1 MKSFRSHLLIAFVAL
16 FFCLCVPSAFA
27 QEVFPVRDE
36 GEARDRV
43 FDVLHYRIEVSFD
56 EPGRM
61 VLGKVT
67 TTLVP
72 FPAALNSLEFDAEE
86 MLISRVSIA
95 GGRSLAYEVKP
106 KTVVVRLDRSYSYR
120 DTLAISI
127 EYSCTP
133 RKGLYFV
140 LPDSGYPG
148 RPAQIWTQGEDMDNH
163 FWFPCYDFPNDRATS
178 EVLATVRRGLKVLSN
193 GTLLKVTENR
203 SNGTTTYHWKQ
214 SKPHVAYLI
223 MLAIGE
229 YAVLRDTA
237 GRVPLEYY
245 VYPNHIED
253 AKVCFG
259 KTPDMV
265 RFFSTATGI
274 AYPWDKYAQVL
285 IRDFMVGGME
295 NTSATSLADESTVFD
310 ARARLDNSPTS
321 LIAHELSH
329 QWWGD
334 LLTCKDWRHLWLN
347 ESFASYFDP
356 LYHEELLGRNH
367 FDYTMYEAQRA
378 GINSDRTMGRKPI
391 VSVGSYGANVY
402 PRGASILHMLRFL
415 LGEDLFWRAIRR
427 YIAKYQYA
435 TVETRD
441 FETAIEEVTGQNLYW
456 FFDQWV
462 YRAGYPVF
470 AVSYTWNDSAGTLS
484 LAVQQTQKTDSLTGV
499 FRTPVDV
506 EVVGATGSTVHR
518 VQILSRDTLF
528 VLPAPER
535 PRLVIFDKGNWILK
549 ELRFEKSDDEW
560 RLQIA
565 GAENHVDRLRA
576 ISEIVTRKSGESFI
590 PALIT
595 SATRDSFPEVRR
607 EAINA
612 LSMVA
617 GDTLRTEVKAVYL
630 RAARDVSPRVRRA
643 AVAQL
648 ADSGDAECVAALKRA
663 LADSSYAVVAQALRS
678 LAEADK
684 QASLPILRAH
694 LSVPSYRDGIA
705 SAALAAMASVDS
717 TAGIAESRVRIR
729 YGNPQ
734 SIRFTALGIL
744 SRFVNHGTVPVQVFE
759 ELLEDAQVPIRNS
772 AIRVLGEFGDARLL
786 PRLEAIAAD
795 SKNPS
800 AVTAK
805 RSVERLNKRM
815 EAQTG
820 KPQ

>member
-1 MKSFRSHLLIAFVAL
+1 MKSFRSHLFIAFVPL
-16 FFCLCVPSAFA
+16 YFCLCVPSAIA

-36 GEARDRV
+36 GEARDRL

-56 EPGRM
+56 EPGRT
-61 VLGKVT
+61 VSGKVT
-67 TTLVP
+67 TTLIP
-72 FPAALNSLEFDAEE
+72 FPAALNSVEFDAEE
-86 MLISRVSIA
+86 MLISRVSLA
-95 GGRSLAYEVKP
+95 GGRSLAFEVKP
-106 KTVVVRLDRSYSYR
+106 RTVVIRLDRSYSYS

-178 EVLATVRRGLKVLSN
+178 EVLATVRRGLTVLSN
-193 GTLLKVTENR
+193 GRLLKVTENK

-214 SKPHVAYLI
+214 SKPHVAYLV

-229 YAVLRDTA
+229 YAVLRDKA

-245 VYPNHIED
+245 VYPHNIED
-253 AKVCFG
+253 AKVCFE
-259 KTPDMV
+259 KTPDMI
-265 RFFSTATGI
+265 RFFNTTTGI
-274 AYPWDKYAQVL
+274 TYPWDKYAQVL
-285 IRDFMVGGME
+285 IRDFVVGGME
-295 NTSATSLADESTVFD
+295 NTSATSLADESAVFD
-310 ARARLDNSPTS
+310 ARARLDHSPTS

-356 LYHEELLGRNH
+356 LYHEHLLGRDH
-367 FDYTMYEAQRA
+367 FDYTMYEAQKA

-391 VSVGSYGANVY
+391 VSTGSFGANVY
-402 PRGASILHMLRFL
+402 PRGASVLHMLRFQ
-415 LGEDLFWRAIRR
+415 LGEDLFWRAIRH
-427 YIAKYQYA
+427 YITKFQYA

-462 YRAGYPVF
+462 YKAGYPVF
-470 AVSYTWNDSAGTLS
+470 AVSYTWSDSAKTLS
-484 LAVQQTQKTDSLTGV
+484 LSVQQTQKLDSLTGI

-518 VQILSRDTLF
+518 VQILNRDTLF

-549 ELRFEKSDDEW
+549 ELRFEKADDEW
-560 RLQIA
+560 RLQL
-565 GAENHVDRLRA
+565 AEAANPVDRLRA
-576 ISEIVTRKSGESFI
+576 IGEIVTNKPGGSFI
-590 PALIT
+590 QALIT
-595 SATRDSFPEVRR
+595 SAARDPFPEVRR

-612 LSMVA
+612 LSMVS
-617 GDTLRTEVKAVYL
+617 GDTLRTEVKTVYL
-630 RAARDVSPRVRRA
+630 AAARDMSPGVRRA
-643 AVAQL
+643 ALAQL
-648 ADSGDAECVAALKRA
+648 ADSGDAECLAAIKSA
-663 LADSSYAVVAQALRS
+663 LSDSSYAVVAQALRS
-678 LAEADK
+678 LAETDK
-684 QASLPILRAH
+684 QGSLPILRAH

-705 SAALAAMASVDS
+705 SAALAAMANVDS
-717 TAGIAESRVRIR
+717 TAGIAESRMRIR

-734 SIRFTALGIL
+734 SIRFAALGIL
-744 SRFVNHGTVPVQVFE
+744 RRFVAHGTVSAEVFE
-759 ELLEDAQVPIRNS
+759 DLLADAQVQIRNS
-772 AIRVLGEFGDARLL
+772 AIRILGEFGDARVV

-795 SKNPS
+795 KHSPS
-800 AVTAK
+800 AGTAK
-805 RSVERLNKRM
+805 AGVARLKKRL
-815 EAQTG
+815 ELQTG
-820 KPQ
+820 NPK

>member
-1 MKSFRSHLLIAFVAL
+1 MDAMRFLL
-16 FFCLCVPSAFA
+16 FFCLCVPAAFS
-27 QEVFPVRDE
+27 QEVFPVREE
-36 GEARDRV
+36 GEARDRS

-56 EPGRM
+56 EPKRM

-72 FPAALNSLEFDAEE
+72 FPAALNSVEFDAEE
-86 MLISRVSIA
+86 MSISRVSYA
-95 GGRSLAYEVKP
+95 GGRPLAYEVKP
-106 KTVVVRLDRSYSYR
+106 KTVVIHLDRSFSYR
-120 DTLAISI
+120 DTVAISI

-148 RPAQIWTQGEDMDNH
+148 RPAQIWSQGEDMDNH

-178 EVLATVRRGLKVLSN
+178 EVLATVRRGLTVLSN
-193 GTLLKVTENR
+193 GTLLKITENKR
-203 SNGTTTYHWKQ
+203 NGSSTYHWKQ

-229 YAVLRDTA
+229 YAVLREKA

-245 VYPNHIED
+245 VYPHHVQD
-253 AKVCFG
+253 AKVCFA
-259 KTPDMV
+259 KTPDML

-274 AYPWDKYAQVL
+274 AYPWEKYAQVL
-285 IRDFMVGGME
+285 IRDFVVGGME
-295 NTSATSLADESTVFD
+295 NTSATSLADEAAVFD

-356 LYHEELLGRNH
+356 LYHEELLGRDQ
-367 FDYTMYEAQRA
+367 FDYTMYEAQKA

-391 VSVGSYGANVY
+391 VSAGTYSANVY
-402 PRGASILHMLRFL
+402 PRGASVLHMLRFL

-427 YIAKYQYA
+427 YIAKHQYA
-435 TVETRD
+435 TVETHD
-441 FETAIEEVTGQNLYW
+441 LEIAIEEATGQNLYW

-462 YRAGYPVF
+462 YKAGYPVF
-470 AVSYTWNDSAGTLS
+470 AVSYTWNDSTGTVSLS
-484 LAVQQTQKTDSLTGV
+484 VQQTQKMDSLTGV
-499 FRTPVDV
+499 FRTPVEV
-506 EVVGATGSTVHR
+506 EVIGKTERAVHR
-518 VQILSRDTLF
+518 VQILNRDTVF

-535 PRLVIFDKGNWILK
+535 PRLVIFDRGNWILK

-560 RLQIA
+560 RLQL
-565 GAENHVDRLRA
+565 AEAASPVDRLRA
-576 ISEIVTRKSGESFI
+576 IGEIVTRKAGEDFV
-590 PALIT
+590 PALIH
-595 SATRDSFPEVRR
+595 SAAGDPFAEVRR

-617 GDTLRTEVKAVYL
+617 GDTLPRDVRAVYL
-630 RAARDVSPRVRRA
+630 AAARDVSPAVRRA

-648 ADSGDAECVAALKRA
+648 ADSGNAECAAALRSA

-678 LAEADK
+678 LAETDK
-684 QASLPILRAH
+684 QGSLPILRAH
-694 LSVPSYRDGIA
+694 LSVPSYREGIA
-705 SAALAAMASVDS
+705 SAALSAMANVDS
-717 TAGIAESRVRIR
+717 MAGIAEARVRIR
-729 YGNPQ
+729 YGNPP

-744 SRFVNHGTVPVQVFE
+744 RRFVAHGTVPATLFE

-772 AIRVLGEFGDARLL
+772 AIRILGEHGDGHLL

-795 SKNPS
+795 PKNPS
-800 AVTAK
+800 AAAAK
-805 RSVERLNKRM
+805 RSVERLTKRM
-815 EAQTG
+815 ESPSGT
-820 KPQ
+820 PQ